1 METEN
6 KYIIIDADIVADV
19 ARNPHIEDEEYV
31 NFQYYSDGEY
41 PRKLIDNGECVGL
54 EVYCIGIL
62 MDDMVG
68 KLKELLP
75 GFNIQKIPNEE
86 YISIKIK

>member
-31 NFQYYSDGEY
+31 NFQYYSDGKY
-41 PRKLIDNGECVGL
+41 PRKLID
-54 EVYCIGIL
+54 EVR
-62 MDDMVG
+62 
-68 KLKELLP
+68 
-75 GFNIQKIPNEE
+75 PNEHLIVKE
-86 YISIKIK
+86 YRKKTY

>member
-31 NFQYYSDGEY
+31 NFQYYSDGKY
-41 PRKLIDNGECVGL
+41 PRKLID
-54 EVYCIGIL
+54 EVRPNEHLIVIK
-62 MDDMVG
+62 
-68 KLKELLP
+68 KLK
-75 GFNIQKIPNEE
+75 
-86 YISIKIK
+86 ISNKLDTVSIFFLI